1 LLREAIS
8 AISASAKKALPSA
21 STSTRPSSV
30 SIGAAWAVACREC
43 SKRECFGPRRAHV
56 PFARSGI
63 GWIAMFS
70 LQTMFGK
77 GDRFYTLLESS
88 AGAARDGAKAL
99 QALLEAHGEPMLL
112 DGFRAARRR
121 EKELAAQISEALVNT
136 FVTAL
141 DREDIEAMSSAL
153 YRIPKTIE
161 KFAERY
167 VIVAKRVEGI
177 DFASRAGLLMS
188 ATEGVVEMVGELRNG
203 MNIGRMRKLQDRLQA
218 VESEADRLLLEPY
231 RTQYLGSDDPIRTML
246 VKDLFE
252 LLEKAIDRCRDVGN
266 VIYSIVLKNS

>member
-1 LLREAIS
+1 
-8 AISASAKKALPSA
+8 
-21 STSTRPSSV
+21 
-30 SIGAAWAVACREC
+30 
-43 SKRECFGPRRAHV
+43 
-56 PFARSGI
+56 
-63 GWIAMFS
+63 MFS

-99 QALLEAHGEPMLL
+99 QDLLVAHGEPMLL
-112 DGFRAARRR
+112 DSFRAARRR
-121 EKELAAQISEALVNT
+121 EKELAGQISESLINT

-177 DFASRAGLLMS
+177 DFASRASLLMS
-188 ATEGVVEMVGELRNG
+188 ATEGVAEMVSELRNG
-203 MNIGRMRKLQDRLQA
+203 MSIGRMRKLQDRLQA
-218 VESEADRLLLEPY
+218 TESEADRLLLEPY
-231 RTQYLGSDDPIRTML
+231 RDLYLGSNDPIRMML
-246 VKDLFE
+246 AKDLFE
-252 LLEKAIDRCRDVGN
+252 LMEKAIDRCRDVGN